1 MSDVTYSMGGQY
13 GDSTFGSNPSPQ
25 ESGSALIKDATT
37 QSFVQDVMEESK
49 NQPVL
54 VDFWAPWCGPC
65 RQLTPAIEAAV
76 TAARGAVKLVK
87 MNIDENPEIPGQMG
101 IQSIPAVVAFKDGRP
116 ADGFM
121 GAQTESQVT
130 TFIEKLVG
138 PIGPSDSE
146 QALEAAHQAL
156 DEKNIQ
162 AAAQICA
169 QILQMEPDNS
179 TALAILAQCYVE
191 AGDLDQAEATLQQ
204 ISEDKAEDPD
214 VVSARASLTLARQA
228 ADLGDTAELHAALE
242 ADPANHQARFDL
254 ALALNARDDREGAIG
269 ELIAIIKA
277 DREWNEDGARKQL
290 LQFFEAWGMTDKAT
304 ILGRRKLSAVLFS

>member
-1 MSDVTYSMGGQY
+1 MGGQY
-13 GDSTFGSNPSPQ
+13 GGTQFGSEQPS
-25 ESGSALIKDATT
+25 SAPAGDLIKDATT

-87 MNIDENPEIPGQMG
+87 MNIDEHPEIPGQMG

-121 GAQTESQVT
+121 GAQSETQVT
-130 TFIEKLVG
+130 AFIEKLVG

-146 QALEAAHQAL
+146 QALEAARMAL
-156 DEKNIQ
+156 GEKNLQ
-162 AAAQICA
+162 VAAQLCA
-169 QILQMEPDNS
+169 QVLQTEADNV

-191 AGDLDQAEATLQQ
+191 AGDLDQAEATLDQVAD
-204 ISEDKAEDPD
+204 EKASDAD
-214 VVSARASLTLARQA
+214 VVSARAALTLARQA

-242 ADPANHQARFDL
+242 ADPSNHQARFDL
-254 ALALNARDDREGAIG
+254 ALALNAREDREGAIA
-269 ELIAIIKA
+269 ELITIIKA